1 MTFNCDRNLDS
12 KPKRIFQMK
21 TQHPNVQIR
30 SKQHRIQSIVM
41 LSAWM
46 GLSSSLGLGAFTRT
60 TASELV
66 IPESSAPAAS
76 APDPV
81 SIAPEP
87 IAPEPLAPEPAA
99 SPQYSAEPIEPEP
112 IAPVAPEPA
121 IRVPESVPQ
130 ASDPYIDTKDY
141 SVGATE
147 TYAPPEQV
155 VVNERSSGCQAT
167 LSAGQVVAR
176 SLCGAPPVAESG
188 YAAPYQTSDVPPAW
202 TANRWSA
209 PAAPESA
216 EGVSA
221 QTIQGALNY
230 TAVVPRNIAIKP
242 LTGANPLKWI
252 LNNGERMI
260 FPLAMPVDIT
270 SVFGW
275 RVHPITGEWR
285 FHSGTDLGAPMGT
298 PVLAAYSGRVSLAEM
313 LGGYGLSI
321 LLDHNEGKQ
330 ETRYAHLSQVFVK
343 PGQWV
348 QQGTVIGLVGSTGN
362 STGPHLHFEALQA
375 TSEGMT
381 AMDPTAELQATMT
394 QLAKALQTARLTAQ
408 KPTAEP
414 KVSKLVTES
423 VALR

>member
-1 MTFNCDRNLDS
+1 
-12 KPKRIFQMK
+12 MK
-21 TQHPNVQIR
+21 TQPPNVQIQ
-30 SKQHRIQSIVM
+30 SKQRRIQSMVM
-41 LSAWM
+41 LSAWL

-66 IPESSAPAAS
+66 IPESSTPAAS
-76 APDPV
+76 TPSPV

-87 IAPEPLAPEPAA
+87 IVPEPIAPEPAA
-99 SPQYSAEPIEPEP
+99 PEPAAPPQYSAEPIAPEP
-112 IAPVAPEPA
+112 IAPVAPAPA
-121 IRVPESVPQ
+121 IRVQEPVPQ

-176 SLCGAPPVAESG
+176 SLCGAPPAAASG
-188 YAAPYQTSDVPPAW
+188 YEAPYQTSEVPASW
-202 TANRWSA
+202 TADRWSA
-209 PAAPESA
+209 PAAPESVA
-216 EGVSA
+216 GVNA

-230 TAVVPRNIAIKP
+230 TAVAPRNLSIKP

-270 SVFGW
+270 SIFGW

-298 PVLAAYSGRVSLAEM
+298 PVLAAYSGKVSLAEM

-381 AMDPTAELQATMT
+381 AVDPTVELQTTMT

-414 KVSKLVTES
+414 GVTKPAAES

>member
-1 MTFNCDRNLDS
+1 M
-12 KPKRIFQMK
+12 KPQPPK
-21 TQHPNVQIR
+21 VQVQ
-30 SKQHRIQSIVM
+30 SKQHRIQSVVM

-46 GLSSSLGLGAFTRT
+46 GLSSMGLGAFTRT

-66 IPESSAPAAS
+66 IPESSAPDAS
-76 APDPV
+76 ASNSLPV

-87 IAPEPLAPEPAA
+87 AAPAPAAPEPAA
-99 SPQYSAEPIEPEP
+99 VVPEPPASQQYSSEP
-112 IAPVAPEPA
+112 IAPAAPAPA
-121 IRVPESVPQ
+121 VRAPAPAPQ

-167 LSAGQVVAR
+167 LSAGQTVAS
-176 SLCGAPPVAESG
+176 SLCAALPAQPVYESSS
-188 YAAPYQTSDVPPAW
+188 QSSELPPAW
-202 TANRWSA
+202 ASNRW
-209 PAAPESA
+209 AAPSRTENSS
-216 EGVSA
+216 GVSA

-230 TAVVPRNIAIKP
+230 TAVPLKNISVKP

-252 LNNGERMI
+252 LNGERMI
-260 FPLAMPVDIT
+260 FPLTNPVDIT
-270 SVFGW
+270 SIFGW

-313 LGGYGLSI
+313 MGGYGLSI
-321 LLDHNEGKQ
+321 LLDHNQGKQ
-330 ETRYAHLSQVFVK
+330 ETRYGHLSQVFVK
-343 PGQWV
+343 SGQWV

-362 STGPHLHFEALQA
+362 STGPHLHFETLQS
-375 TSEGMT
+375 TTEGMT
-381 AMDPTAELQATMT
+381 AVDPGGELQATMS

-408 KPTAEP
+408 KPAVGP
-414 KVSKLVTES
+414 VVTKPNG
-423 VALR
+423 

>member
-1 MTFNCDRNLDS
+1 MKPQPPNL
-12 KPKRIFQMK
+12 Q
-21 TQHPNVQIR
+21 TQ

-46 GLSSSLGLGAFTRT
+46 GLSSLGLGAFTRT

-66 IPESSAPAAS
+66 IPESAAPAAS
-76 APDPV
+76 NPAPV

-87 IAPEPLAPEPAA
+87 FEPEPLAPAPIPEPAAAAPEPAPPQQYSSEPLAPEP
-99 SPQYSAEPIEPEP
+99 
-112 IAPVAPEPA
+112 IAPAVQPPAP
-121 IRVPESVPQ
+121 RPQ

-147 TYAPPEQV
+147 TYSPPTQV
-155 VVNERSSGCQAT
+155 IVNERSSGCQAT
-167 LSAGQVVAR
+167 LSGSQVVAS
-176 SLCGAPPVAESG
+176 SLCAASPVQSV
-188 YAAPYQTSDVPPAW
+188 YAAPDRASEVPPAW
-202 TANRWSA
+202 TANRW
-209 PAAPESA
+209 AAPSA
-216 EGVSA
+216 SENAGGGVSA

-230 TAVVPRNIAIKP
+230 TAVPLKNVAVKP

-252 LNNGERMI
+252 LNGERMI
-260 FPLAMPVDIT
+260 FPLANPVDIT
-270 SVFGW
+270 SIFGW

-321 LLDHNEGKQ
+321 LLDHNQGKE
-330 ETRYAHLSQVFVK
+330 ETRYGHLSQVFVK

-362 STGPHLHFEALQA
+362 STGPHLHFETLQA
-375 TSEGMT
+375 TAEGMT
-381 AMDPTAELQATMT
+381 AVDPTLELQSTMS

-408 KPTAEP
+408 KATVEP
-414 KVSKLVTES
+414 VAKPAVEPLVLKPNS
-423 VALR
+423 

>member
-1 MTFNCDRNLDS
+1 MKPQPPNL
-12 KPKRIFQMK
+12 Q
-21 TQHPNVQIR
+21 TL

-46 GLSSSLGLGAFTRT
+46 GLSSLGLGAFTRT

-66 IPESSAPAAS
+66 IPESAAPAAS
-76 APDPV
+76 NPAPV

-87 IAPEPLAPEPAA
+87 IAPAPIPEPTAAAPEPAQ
-99 SPQYSAEPIEPEP
+99 QYSSEP
-112 IAPVAPEPA
+112 IAPAVQPPTP
-121 IRVPESVPQ
+121 RPQ
-130 ASDPYIDTKDY
+130 ASDPYIDTQDY

-147 TYAPPEQV
+147 TYTPPTQV
-155 VVNERSSGCQAT
+155 IVNERSSGCQAT
-167 LSAGQVVAR
+167 LSGSQVVAS
-176 SLCGAPPVAESG
+176 SLCAAAAPAQSV
-188 YAAPYQTSDVPPAW
+188 YAAPAQASEVPPAW
-202 TANRWSA
+202 AANRW
-209 PAAPESA
+209 AAPSA
-216 EGVSA
+216 SENSGGGVST

-230 TAVVPRNIAIKP
+230 TAVPLKNVAIKP

-252 LNNGERMI
+252 LNGERMI
-260 FPLAMPVDIT
+260 FPLANPVDIT
-270 SVFGW
+270 SIFGW

-321 LLDHNEGKQ
+321 LLDHNQGKE
-330 ETRYAHLSQVFVK
+330 ETRYGHLSQVFVK

-362 STGPHLHFEALQA
+362 STGPHLHFETLQA
-375 TSEGMT
+375 TAEGMT
-381 AMDPTAELQATMT
+381 AVDPTLELQSTMS

-408 KPTAEP
+408 KATVEP
-414 KVSKLVTES
+414 
-423 VALR
+423 VAKPAVEPLALKPNS

>member
-1 MTFNCDRNLDS
+1 MKPQPPNL
-12 KPKRIFQMK
+12 Q
-21 TQHPNVQIR
+21 TL

-46 GLSSSLGLGAFTRT
+46 GLSSLGLGAFTRT

-66 IPESSAPAAS
+66 IPESTAPAAS
-76 APDPV
+76 TSAPV

-87 IAPEPLAPEPAA
+87 IAPAPIPEPTAAAPEPAQ
-99 SPQYSAEPIEPEP
+99 QYSSEPIAPEP
-112 IAPVAPEPA
+112 IAPAVQAPAVQPPA
-121 IRVPESVPQ
+121 SRPQ
-130 ASDPYIDTKDY
+130 ASDPYIDTQDY

-147 TYAPPEQV
+147 TYTPPTQV
-155 VVNERSSGCQAT
+155 IVNERSSGCQAT
-167 LSAGQVVAR
+167 LSGSQVVAS
-176 SLCGAPPVAESG
+176 SLCA
-188 YAAPYQTSDVPPAW
+188 AAPAQSVYASPAQASEVPPAW
-202 TANRWSA
+202 TADRW
-209 PAAPESA
+209 AAPSA
-216 EGVSA
+216 SENSGGGVSA

-230 TAVVPRNIAIKP
+230 TAVPLKNVAIKP

-252 LNNGERMI
+252 LNGERMI
-260 FPLAMPVDIT
+260 FPLANPVDIT
-270 SVFGW
+270 SIFGW

-321 LLDHNEGKQ
+321 LLDHNQGKE
-330 ETRYAHLSQVFVK
+330 ETRYGHLSQVFVK

-362 STGPHLHFEALQA
+362 STGPHLHFETLQA
-375 TSEGMT
+375 TAEGMT
-381 AMDPTAELQATMT
+381 AVDPTLELQSTMS

-408 KPTAEP
+408 KATVAKPAVEP
-414 KVSKLVTES
+414 L
-423 VALR
+423 ALKPNS